1 MNDRLLG
8 FSLLAATTAAA
19 CGAASCALAAP
30 CVGAGVITRI
40 DGDPAAVSI
49 SRAGAPVARPR
60 VLEVVCVGDRIA
72 AAGATRLTLSI
83 DGRGQVRVD
92 ARAPYVVAARAGAPT
107 LAGNAYRAVN
117 EQVMPDMKRL
127 PWDVRLKGGEVAFAF
142 ALSQLPAGIQEISSG
157 AHPLL
162 VRVIGGSGP
171 YRVTLTG
178 PGGQALG
185 QAAGQGDLNF
195 PVMTLVPGRYHL
207 AAVDATGAA
216 IAADFSVSAAP
227 PTLPDTYA
235 TIDDPEVRAAA
246 TACELARVDSQHRGL
261 AAEELLAEA
270 PANGLDR
277 TRVYTLIESYGADD

>member
-1 MNDRLLG
+1 MNDRLR
-8 FSLLAATTAAA
+8 FSLLAATAAAA
-19 CGAASCALAAP
+19 CAAGSCALAAP
-30 CVGAGVITRI
+30 CIGAGVVTRI

-72 AAGATRLTLSI
+72 AGGATRLTLSL

-92 ARAPYVVAARAGAPT
+92 ARASYVVAARAGAPSV
-107 LAGNAYRAVN
+107 AGNAYRAVSD
-117 EQVMPDMKRL
+117 QVMPDMKRL

-142 ALSQLPAGIQEISSG
+142 ALSQLPAGAQEMSAG
-157 AHPLL
+157 ARPLL

-171 YRVTLTG
+171 YRVALTG

-185 QAAGQGDLNF
+185 QASGDGDLSF
-195 PVMTLVPGRYHL
+195 PVMTFVPGRYHL

-216 IAADFSVSAAP
+216 VAADFSVSATP

-235 TIDDPEVRAAA
+235 AITDPEVRAAA

-261 AAEELLAEA
+261 EAEELIAQA

-277 TRVYTLIESYGADD
+277 TRVYSLIESYGADD